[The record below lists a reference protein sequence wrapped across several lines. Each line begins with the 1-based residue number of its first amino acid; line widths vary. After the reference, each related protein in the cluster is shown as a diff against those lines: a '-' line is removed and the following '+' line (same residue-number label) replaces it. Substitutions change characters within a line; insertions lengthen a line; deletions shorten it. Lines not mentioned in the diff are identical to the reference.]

1 MIGGCPGP
9 APVVRPSIDTMP
21 SPQHRYHF
29 PNLLEAFFILIV
41 LFFTEYL
48 MDALIWKLSRN
59 AGLQPMG
66 IYSIGRVL
74 AHGLVFTVLLHH
86 AKGTYRELVHENP
99 SSWQATLAVFAG
111 PVLLLTPGLLLIGS
125 LLQVLVQ
132 QLFPVSSSMTDGW
145 YKSLTDGLGA
155 IVLVCLIAPV
165 VEEMLFRGVILRS
178 FLRQYPAGVAI
189 IHSAAVFGMAHLNV
203 YQFMLAFLLGLLL
216 GKLYERTRSL
226 LPGMLVH
233 GCYNTAVTILA
244 WRSERSEWSTV
255 ADWSVQ
261 WCVVALVSGGAG
273 AWLLCKLIAPRTAS
287 RTEPQA

>member
-1 MIGGCPGP
+1 
-9 APVVRPSIDTMP
+9 MP

-29 PNLLEAFFILIV
+29 PNLLEAFFIVIV

-48 MDALIWKLSRN
+48 MNALIWKLGRQ

-74 AHGLVFTVLLHH
+74 AHGVVFTVLLHH

-111 PVLLLTPGLLLIGS
+111 PVLLLTPGLLLLGS
-125 LLQVLVQ
+125 LLQMLVL
-132 QLFPVSSSMTDGW
+132 QLFPMSSSMTGGW
-145 YKSLTDGLGA
+145 YRFLTGGLGA
-155 IVLVCLIAPV
+155 IVLACLIAPV
-165 VEEMLFRGVILRS
+165 VEEMLFRGIILRS
-178 FLRQYPAGVAI
+178 FLRQYPPGVAI
-189 IHSAAVFGMAHLNV
+189 VHSAAVFGMAHLNM

-226 LPGMLVH
+226 LPSMLVH

-244 WRSERSEWSTV
+244 WQSERSEWSTV
-255 ADWSVQ
+255 ADWPMQWSVFA
-261 WCVVALVSGGAG
+261 VVSGGAG
-273 AWLLCKLIAPRTAS
+273 AWLLYKLVAPRPAS
-287 RTEPQA
+287 RAEPQA

>member
-1 MIGGCPGP
+1 
-9 APVVRPSIDTMP
+9 MP
-21 SPQHRYHF
+21 SPERRYHF

-48 MDALIWKLSRN
+48 MNALIWKLGRH

-111 PVLLLTPGLLLIGS
+111 PVLLLTPGLLLIEGT
-125 LLQVLVQ
+125 VQ
-132 QLFPVSSSMTDGW
+132 MGVSYLFPLQHSMSDMTQ
-145 YKSLTDGLGA
+145 KMTASGLGS

-178 FLRQYPAGVAI
+178 FLRQYAPGVAI
-189 IHSAAVFGMAHLNV
+189 VHSAAVFGLAHLNV
-203 YQFMLAFLLGLLL
+203 YQFVGGFLIGLLL

-233 GCYNTAVTILA
+233 GCYNTAVMILA
-244 WRSERSEWSTV
+244 WQSERSEWGTASE
-255 ADWSVQ
+255 WSATWYVFE
-261 WCVVALVSGGAG
+261 VVSGGAG
-273 AWLLCKLIAPRTAS
+273 AWLLYKLVAPRPTA
-287 RTEPQA
+287 RAEPQA

>member
-1 MIGGCPGP
+1 
-9 APVVRPSIDTMP
+9 MP
-21 SPQHRYHF
+21 SSEHRYHF

-48 MDALIWKLSRN
+48 MNALIWKLGRN

-86 AKGTYRELVHENP
+86 AKGTYRALVHENP

-111 PVLLLTPGLLLIGS
+111 PVLLLTPGLLLLGS
-125 LLQVLVQ
+125 VVQMAVSYVFPLQQ
-132 QLFPVSSSMTDGW
+132 SMGDTMQ
-145 YKSLTDGLGA
+145 KIVASGLGS

-165 VEEMLFRGVILRS
+165 VEEMLFRGIILRS
-178 FLRQYPAGVAI
+178 FLRQYAPGVAI
-189 IHSAAVFGMAHLNV
+189 VHSAAVFGLAHLNV
-203 YQFMLAFLLGLLL
+203 YQFVGGFLIGLLL

-244 WRSERSEWSTV
+244 WRSERSEWTTV
-255 ADWSVQ
+255 ADWSPQ
-261 WCVVALVSGGAG
+261 WCVLAVASGGAG
-273 AWLLCKLIAPRTAS
+273 AWLLYKLVAPRPAD
-287 RTEPQA
+287 RAEPQA

>member
-1 MIGGCPGP
+1 
-9 APVVRPSIDTMP
+9 MP
-21 SPQHRYHF
+21 SSEHRYHF

-48 MDALIWKLSRN
+48 MNALIWKLGRN

-86 AKGTYRELVHENP
+86 AKGTYRALVHENP

-111 PVLLLTPGLLLIGS
+111 PVLLLTPGLLLLGS
-125 LLQVLVQ
+125 LLQMLVL
-132 QLFPVSSSMTDGW
+132 QLFPMSSSMSDGW
-145 YKSLTDGLGA
+145 HKFLTGGLGA
-155 IVLVCLIAPV
+155 IALICLIAPV

-189 IHSAAVFGMAHLNV
+189 VHSAAVFGLAHLNV

-233 GCYNTAVTILA
+233 GFYNTAIMILA
-244 WRSERSEWSTV
+244 WQSEPSEWGTA
-255 ADWSVQ
+255 ADWSVT
-261 WCVVALVSGGAG
+261 WCVLAVVSGGAG
-273 AWLLCKLIAPRTAS
+273 AWLLYKLLAPAPSS
-287 RTEPQA
+287 RAAPQA